1 MVYTPV
7 IHCCLTNHSKPRW
20 HKQPPSY
27 YVHRWCGA
35 GIQTGHSRGCLCQFH
50 NAWNLSWEVLNGW
63 GDSKDLRL
71 ESSQDDFM
79 YMSGSL
85 TGMTWIT
92 GALWI
97 IYLYLSIY
105 HLSIHPF
112 TYLSILPI
120 ISLSICLSISIYP
133 YLSLSPSST
142 ICLSVCLST
151 HHYKCSGSP
160 HKVPLLGQLR
170 VSAAS
175 VPLSWVDTTWSFMP

>member
-1 MVYTPV
+1 MFIDDVGLEFRQGT
-7 IHCCLTNHSKPRW
+7 
-20 HKQPPSY
+20 
-27 YVHRWCGA
+27 A
-35 GIQTGHSRGCLCQFH
+35 GVVCVSFTMPEISAGK
-50 NAWNLSWEVLNGW
+50 SWMAGVTL
-63 GDSKDLRL
+63 KDLRL

-112 TYLSILPI
+112 TYLSILPMI
-120 ISLSICLSISIYP
+120 NLSICLSISIYP

-142 ICLSVCLST
+142 ICLSICLSLHPSLQMLRISPQGPPVRAAQGFCSKCPT
-151 HHYKCSGSP
+151 KLGRHYM
-160 HKVPLLGQLR
+160 VFYAL
-170 VSAAS
+170 AS
-175 VPLSWVDTTWSFMP
+175 KSQSITSILFYCLKQS